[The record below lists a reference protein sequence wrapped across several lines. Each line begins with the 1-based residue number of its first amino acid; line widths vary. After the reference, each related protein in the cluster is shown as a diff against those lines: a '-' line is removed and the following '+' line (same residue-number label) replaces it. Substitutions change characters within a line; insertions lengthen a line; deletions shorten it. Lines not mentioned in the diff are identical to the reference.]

1 MDKAFKLQM
10 KVRDYECD
18 MQGIVNNAVYQ
29 NYLEFARH
37 EYLESRGVSFAELT
51 KQGVI
56 IVMVRAEID
65 YKQSLESGDKFTVS
79 VIASRPS
86 RIRLQFEQEIRK
98 QDSNELML
106 KAVITTTAVNER
118 NKPYFPTELE
128 KLME

>member
-1 MDKAFKLQM
+1 MCKSFRLQM

-51 KQGVI
+51 KLGVI

-65 YKQSLESGDKFTVS
+65 YKRSLKAGDEFTVS
-79 VIASRPS
+79 VMASRPS
-86 RIRLQFEQEIRK
+86 RIRLQFEQEIRRAAS
-98 QDSNELML
+98 DELML

-118 NKPYFPTELE
+118 NRPYFPAVLE
-128 KLME
+128 NIME

>member
-1 MDKAFKLQM
+1 MGKSFRLQM

-51 KQGVI
+51 KLGVI
-56 IVMVRAEID
+56 IAMVRAEID
-65 YKQSLESGDKFTVS
+65 YKRSLKAGDEFTVS
-79 VIASRPS
+79 VMASRPS
-86 RIRLQFEQEIRK
+86 RIRLQFEQEIRRAAS
-98 QDSNELML
+98 DELML

-118 NKPYFPTELE
+118 NRPYFPAVLE
-128 KLME
+128 NIME

>member
-1 MDKAFKLQM
+1 M

-51 KQGVI
+51 KLGVI

-65 YKQSLESGDKFTVS
+65 YKRSLKAGDEFTVS
-79 VIASRPS
+79 VMASRPS
-86 RIRLQFEQEIRK
+86 RIRLQFEQEIRRAAS
-98 QDSNELML
+98 DELML

-118 NKPYFPTELE
+118 NRPYFPAVLE
-128 KLME
+128 NIME